1 MPESEEQ
8 YPEQIA
14 SEGANVKRK
23 RKAPRAQGTNARKQS
38 VIPRANG
45 KRGCKRREKRKSIIK
60 GPLLMQQPF

>member
-14 SEGANVKRK
+14 SEGVNAKKRIE
-23 RKAPRAQGTNARKQS
+23 
-38 VIPRANG
+38 VPRANS
-45 KRGCKRREKRKSIIK
+45 KRGYKRQEKRKSIIK